1 MSQLFAKLAHY
12 VAVNLTEDCTLILR
26 QETQVFLLYH
36 LFNFIISSR
45 PSWKKPRDIIAWQ
58 IQLLVKKFGICMVVV
73 FQAEDLNG

>member
-26 QETQVFLLYH
+26 QETQVFSLYH
-36 LFNFIISSR
+36 LFKDR

>member
-36 LFNFIISSR
+36 LFNFIISS
-45 PSWKKPRDIIAWQ
+45 KTD
-58 IQLLVKKFGICMVVV
+58 LVGRNLEILWP
-73 FQAEDLNG
+73 DRSSS